1 MKLVYA
7 VVTEKQVGYGN
18 LFVNNPLRLSTIGI
32 GRRKNSNGDKN
43 RGSRGGN
50 SS

>member
-7 VVTEKQVGYGN
+7 VVTEKQVGYG
-18 LFVNNPLRLSTIGI
+18 NPLRLSTIGI